1 MGTQSRQ
8 VNIATVAGV
17 MLLAGWAVLTV
28 MGHWNI
34 WMRDLSAVY
43 MAARLYAEGQ
53 AGLIY
58 AAPEGFFGGTP
69 AAWTDTLAALGV
81 ADQDA
86 LPYIYP
92 PLWAAL
98 LAPLAGTLGPYAFF
112 NLATTVQVPL
122 IALSSVLAWRI
133 LRPAALPFWQWSVVT
148 VILLKSSLIAG
159 FALILMQPQITV
171 IFLILLAFERYRAGA
186 FVLAGAVLG
195 LAAMLKLAPAGLVL
209 IFVLDRRWRALAG
222 LAAACAL
229 IGLAGLAVAGPALH
243 LEFLHS
249 LGRIGAGLF
258 ITPVNFSVPALIH
271 TAGALAGLLP
281 PIDPAAHNIRIPAV
295 PPAVGVISKLL
306 LLGGIAL
313 LIRATAGL
321 PDATRLPTRLFALSL
336 LLNLF
341 GPVSWA
347 HYFLLQLLLLPGLF
361 GLLPARRAIPLTLLI
376 GAAGSNAAFGF
387 IRASFPGDIPFMA
400 LNTGVMLLLFA
411 GLLIPTRRAPTPCAT
426 VPA

>member
-1 MGTQSRQ
+1 VGTQSRQ

-28 MGHWNI
+28 MGHWNL
-34 WMRDLSAVY
+34 WMPDLSAVY

-58 AAPEGFFGGTP
+58 AAPEGFFGGSP
-69 AAWTDTLAALGV
+69 DAWADTLLALGV

-86 LPYIYP
+86 FPYVYP

-112 NLATTVQVPL
+112 NLVTTVQVPL

-133 LRPAALPFWQWSVVT
+133 LRPTALPFWQWSVVT
-148 VILLKSSLIAG
+148 VILLKSSVIAW

-209 IFVLDRRWRALAG
+209 IFVLDRRRCALAG
-222 LAAACAL
+222 FAGACAL

-271 TAGALAGLLP
+271 GAGALTGLLP
-281 PIDPAAHNIRIPAV
+281 PLGPAPHNIRIPAV
-295 PPAVGVISKLL
+295 PLAVGVISKLL

-313 LIRATAGL
+313 LIRATARL
-321 PDATRLPTRLFALSL
+321 PDATRLPIRLFTLSL

-341 GPVSWA
+341 GPVAWA

-361 GLLPARRAIPLTLLI
+361 GLLPARRAIPLVLLVEVVSSKA
-376 GAAGSNAAFGF
+376 GADF
-387 IRASFPGDIPFMA
+387 IHASFPGDIPFMA